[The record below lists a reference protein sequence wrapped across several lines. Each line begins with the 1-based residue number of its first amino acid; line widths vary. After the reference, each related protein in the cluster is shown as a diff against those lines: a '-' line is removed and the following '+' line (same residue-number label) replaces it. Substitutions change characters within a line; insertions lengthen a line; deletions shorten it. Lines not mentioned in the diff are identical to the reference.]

1 MSLKSRDFER
11 IHMTTVV
18 QYTDVTQVVRHW
30 GTNTGYSAVL
40 GFSIRWRGFFE
51 TTQRVPDS
59 QGL

>member
-1 MSLKSRDFER
+1 
-11 IHMTTVV
+11 MTTVV
-18 QYTDVTQVVRHW
+18 RYTDVTQVVRHW

-59 QGL
+59 QGI